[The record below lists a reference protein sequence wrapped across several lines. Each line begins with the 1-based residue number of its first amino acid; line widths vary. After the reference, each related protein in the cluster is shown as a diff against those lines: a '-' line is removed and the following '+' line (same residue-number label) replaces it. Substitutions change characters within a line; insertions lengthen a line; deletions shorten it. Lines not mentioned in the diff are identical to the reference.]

1 LIITL
6 ASVLGP
12 GIASAQQQQYLNF
25 NDKEDFENA
34 ARGFI
39 GKSDTLTIKNGR
51 GNRYG
56 PRILQGL
63 HQFG

>member
-6 ASVLGP
+6 ASALGP
-12 GIASAQQQQYLNF
+12 GIASAQQQQYVNF

-39 GKSDTLTIKNGR
+39 GKSDTLIKNAR
-51 GNRYG
+51 GNRCG